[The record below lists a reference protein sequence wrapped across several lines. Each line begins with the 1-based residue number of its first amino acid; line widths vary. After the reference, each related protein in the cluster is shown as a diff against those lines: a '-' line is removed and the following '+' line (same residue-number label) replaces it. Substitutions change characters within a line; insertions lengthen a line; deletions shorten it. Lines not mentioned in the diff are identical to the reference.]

1 MRNEGLGSWPARRA
15 RKTPHRTALIHGD
28 RNITY
33 AELYERTTRL
43 AHALRTRGVRRGD
56 RIAHLGPNHPAYLET
71 LFAAGTLGAV
81 FVPLNTRLAGP
92 EIAYQLADSGAKALV
107 YAPSHAG
114 LVAGLPGSTDVRT
127 YVEVGPEYEELLT
140 AASDETIDQP
150 VAPDDTCII
159 MYTSGTTGRPK
170 GAMLTHGNL
179 IWNAFNVLV
188 DHDLV
193 ADERALVCAP
203 LFHTA
208 GLNMLTLPVLLKG
221 GTCVLVE
228 AFDPEATFDV
238 IERHRITFMFGVPT
252 MFDQVARHPRW
263 ARADLSSLRILT
275 CGGSPVPT
283 PLIAA
288 YQERGLTFLQGYGM
302 TEAAPGTLFLD
313 AEHAVSKAGSAG
325 VPHFFSDVRVV
336 RPDLT
341 PVDVGETG
349 EVVVRGPHVMPG
361 YWGLPEET
369 AAVFA
374 DGWFRSGDAAQVDED
389 GYVYIVDRIKDM
401 IISGGENI
409 YPAEIEDQLL
419 THPDIVECAVIGV
432 ADDKWGEVPRAVV
445 VPREGTTLDP
455 DDVIASLAGR
465 LAKYKIPKS
474 VVIADELPRTASG
487 KLLKARV
494 RSRYGATD
502 SQPRKT
508 I

>member
-15 RKTPHRTALIHGD
+15 RKTPHRTALIHGGTGV
-28 RNITY
+28 TY
-33 AELYERTTRL
+33 AELYLRTTRL
-43 AHALRTRGVRRGD
+43 AHALRALGLRRGD
-56 RIAHLGPNHPAYLET
+56 RIAYLGPNHPSYLET

-81 FVPLNTRLAGP
+81 FVPLNPRLAGP
-92 EIAYQLADSGAKALV
+92 EIAHQLSDSGAKALV
-107 YAPSHAG
+107 YAPSPAG
-114 LVAGLPGSTDVRT
+114 LVAGLPGTVDVRT
-127 YVEVGPEYEELLT
+127 YVEVGAQYEELIDQ
-140 AASDETIDQP
+140 AVDEPIDQP
-150 VAPDDTCII
+150 VSADDTCII

-179 IWNAFNVLV
+179 TWNAINVLV
-188 DHDLV
+188 DTDLI

-228 AFDPEATFDV
+228 SFDPAATLDL

-263 ARADLSSLRILT
+263 ADADLSSLRILT
-275 CGGSPVPT
+275 CGGSPVPS

-313 AEHAVSKAGSAG
+313 AEHAVAKAGSAG

-336 RPDLT
+336 RPDFT
-341 PVDVGETG
+341 PAEVGETG

-374 DGWFRSGDAAQVDED
+374 DGWFRSGDAAKVDED
-389 GYVYIVDRIKDM
+389 GYVFIVDRIKDM

-409 YPAEIEDQLL
+409 YPAEIEDLL
-419 THPDIVECAVIGV
+419 LAHPDIVECAVIGV

-445 VPREGTTLDP
+445 VAREGADLDP
-455 DDVIASLAGR
+455 EEVLASLAGR

-474 VVIADELPRTASG
+474 VVVADELPRTASG

-494 RSRYGATD
+494 RTRFGTNSSTGN
-502 SQPRKT
+502 T

>member
-28 RNITY
+28 TAHTY
-33 AELYERTTRL
+33 AQLHDRTTRL
-43 AHALRTRGVRRGD
+43 AHTLRERGVRRGD
-56 RIAHLGPNHPAYLET
+56 RIAYLGPNHPSYLET

-107 YAPSHAG
+107 YGPSHGG

-127 YVEVGPEYEELLT
+127 YVEVGAEYEEAL
-140 AASDETIDQP
+140 ASASEEPIDAP
-150 VAPDDTCII
+150 VTPDDTCII

-170 GAMLTHGNL
+170 GAMLTHGN
-179 IWNAFNVLV
+179 ITWNALNVLV
-188 DHDLV
+188 DTDLI
-193 ADERALVCAP
+193 ADERALVSAP

-228 AFDPEATFDV
+228 AFDPEATFDL

-252 MFDQVARHPRW
+252 MFEQVARHPRW
-263 ARADLSSLRILT
+263 ADADLSSLRILT
-275 CGGSPVPT
+275 CGGSPVST

-336 RPDLT
+336 GPDLT

-369 AAVFA
+369 AASFA
-374 DGWFRSGDAAQVDED
+374 DGWFRSGDAARVDED
-389 GYVYIVDRIKDM
+389 GYVVIVDRIKDM

-409 YPAEIEDQLL
+409 YPAEIEDLL
-419 THPDIVECAVIGV
+419 LAHPDIVECAVIGV
-432 ADDKWGEVPRAVV
+432 PDDKWGEVPRAVV
-445 VPREGTTLDP
+445 VPREGASPEP
-455 DDVIASLAGR
+455 DEILASLAGR

-474 VVIADELPRTASG
+474 VVLADELPRTASG
-487 KLLKARV
+487 KLLKSRV
-494 RSRYGATD
+494 RTRYGN
-502 SQPRKT
+502 S
-508 I
+508 